1 MIQTRQN
8 PEPEPSSAETPA
20 VDDWFESK
28 GEIRKRTG
36 TLFSPL
42 TLNYMIKHFPITF
55 HLRIVRGGAK
65 QRSESDTKPAR
76 DNNRS
81 GARYRLDCCLAAK
94 SKDLDICIYVLR
106 RKS

>member
-1 MIQTRQN
+1 MIQMRQN
-8 PEPEPSSAETPA
+8 PEPEPSPAETSP
-20 VDDWFESK
+20 VNDWFESK

-36 TLFSPL
+36 ARFSPL
-42 TLNYMIKHFPITF
+42 TLNYMIKKIPITF
-55 HLRIVRGGAK
+55 HLGIVRGGAK
-65 QRSESDTKPAR
+65 QRRESDTKPAR

-94 SKDLDICIYVLR
+94 SKALDICIYVLR